1 MVLRQWAEVEELLV
15 QAVRLRTAALGSEH
29 SNTLGS
35 KQKLALVYWGQG
47 RYLEATGLMEKVVE
61 LCMKVM
67 GNDHRVT

>member
-1 MVLRQWAEVEELLV
+1 MALQRWVEAEELLV
-15 QAVRLRTAALGSEH
+15 QVLSLRNAALGSEH

-67 GNDHRVT
+67 GNDHRFT